1 MFIAFCMRSTVSIY
15 NLARA
20 CSIYAICRCQQLRLK
35 IGILNSVIENN
46 NVMCAFEM
54 KKSSYRRLS
63 FICAFTKKNFF
74 CCIGIIIHTTKHTEE
89 HSWVS
94 NEKTT
99 TTEATDDDEYDDG
112 GTESLFIFTIAK
124 FMSCIYCHRLP
135 LLIKSHQKL

>member
-1 MFIAFCMRSTVSIY
+1 
-15 NLARA
+15 
-20 CSIYAICRCQQLRLK
+20 
-35 IGILNSVIENN
+35 
-46 NVMCAFEM
+46 MCAFEM
-54 KKSSYRRLS
+54 KKSSYRMLS

-74 CCIGIIIHTTKHTEE
+74 CCIGFIIHTTKHTEE
-89 HSWVS
+89 HSSVS

-135 LLIKSHQKL
+135 LLIKSHQKLYRKTVKGKECKLINWSRIFSAFILTWVFMLTKNCKK

>member
-1 MFIAFCMRSTVSIY
+1 
-15 NLARA
+15 
-20 CSIYAICRCQQLRLK
+20 
-35 IGILNSVIENN
+35 
-46 NVMCAFEM
+46 MCAFEM

-99 TTEATDDDEYDDG
+99 TAEATEDDEYDDG
-112 GTESLFIFTIAK
+112 GTESLFILTIAK
-124 FMSCIYCHRLP
+124 LMSCIYCHRLP
-135 LLIKSHQKL
+135 LLIKSHQKLYRKAVKGKECKMINWDLLFSALFSNQFHLLLILSLQCWAWLQF